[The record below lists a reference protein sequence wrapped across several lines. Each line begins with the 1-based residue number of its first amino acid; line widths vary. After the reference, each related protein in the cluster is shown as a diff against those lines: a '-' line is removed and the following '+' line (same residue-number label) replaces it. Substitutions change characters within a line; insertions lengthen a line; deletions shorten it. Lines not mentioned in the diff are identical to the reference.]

1 MGKTNDWLDF
11 DQLAE
16 DKVRDALK
24 PPSMYKVMLMNDDYT
39 PMEFVIDVLQ
49 KFFSYDVERATQLM
63 LTVHYRG
70 KAICGIFTAEV
81 AETKVARLCEGER
94 ASVAVYAGK
103 GLIRHKIGGGAYA
116 QSRTGTQFKHG
127 FRQSA

>member
-70 KAICGIFTAEV
+70 KAICGIFTP
-81 AETKVARLCEGER
+81 KWRKPKWR
-94 ASVAVYAGK
+94 W
-103 GLIRHKIGGGAYA
+103 
-116 QSRTGTQFKHG
+116 
-127 FRQSA
+127 